1 MEAYV
6 AVERHA
12 ALVGYAVNVQG
23 FDATKQRSGVE
34 LCAGSSV
41 KLLGE
46 GCFLLLVWVHLLTVD
61 PHIETHRFGLGGRQS
76 QPPCCV
82 AHLGE
87 ELPRDQGNAPRDGD
101 CIAFARFGDEW
112 IGIGGGMQGV
122 FGTLRFV
129 GAARKKEKGREKERE
144 EGFHLSR
151 IRGKGDIFMASTVYN
166 C

>member
-23 FDATKQRSGVE
+23 FDAAKQRSGVE
-34 LCAGSSV
+34 LCAGGFV

-46 GCFLLLVWVHLLTVD
+46 GCFLPLVWVHLLTVD
-61 PHIETHRFGLGGRQS
+61 PHIETYRFLVGGRQF

-82 AHLGE
+82 AHFGE
-87 ELPRDQGNAPRDGD
+87 ELSRDQGNAPRDGD
-101 CIAFARFGDEW
+101 HIAFARFCDEW
-112 IGIGGGMQGV
+112 VGIGGGMQGV

-129 GAARKKEKGREKERE
+129 FAARKE
-144 EGFHLSR
+144 E
-151 IRGKGDIFMASTVYN
+151 
-166 C
+166 